1 MAKIISVPLADP
13 NSFLNVSVLTWH
25 LSPLTWKI
33 WISGHNRTPS
43 SPTTTTKNTISISN
57 LSYFISFFQRN
68 ITSHKFIWN
77 HFLSFLNWTTTQQ
90 KKRRKQYNN
99 DIDNSNFH
107 KLFLIFVIPCP
118 SLFLSLCLKSFVSL
132 TNTTQYLNLLF
143 FLLLLVTVQT
153 S

>member
-1 MAKIISVPLADP
+1 MAKIISVPLSDP

-57 LSYFISFFQRN
+57 LSYFIYILFHFFRRTASHKKTNMKPFSFFLFW
-68 ITSHKFIWN
+68 IFVLKI
-77 HFLSFLNWTTTQQ
+77 TQQ
-90 KKRRKQYNN
+90 KKEENN
-99 DIDNSNFH
+99 STTTTSTTA
-107 KLFLIFVIPCP
+107 IFTNC
-118 SLFLSLCLKSFVSL
+118 SWFSLSLVSPFF
-132 TNTTQYLNLLF
+132 YL
-143 FLLLLVTVQT
+143 